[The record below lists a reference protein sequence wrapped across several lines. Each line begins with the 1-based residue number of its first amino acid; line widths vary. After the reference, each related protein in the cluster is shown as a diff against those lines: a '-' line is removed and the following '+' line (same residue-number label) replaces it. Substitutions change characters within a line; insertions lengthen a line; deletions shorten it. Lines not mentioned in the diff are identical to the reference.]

1 MRKHLITLFL
11 TVPLLLAGCVS
22 GDEGEGENTTRTSTA
37 TSTTTEEASEKR
49 NAELA
54 DLSEGVEGEIGFRHG
69 MDCMEVSDCSV
80 NFTVESLDRMKT
92 CEGLAFDDKPEG
104 THLVKATVLLETKPS
119 ATEYRPGEF
128 PIWTDWSALDED
140 GVNQDL
146 PASSWCS
153 LPVGEHHWRDALQT
167 GDTERRI
174 HIMDVPDG
182 ARKIR
187 LTETLHGARW
197 EFPAPDASNAETAEG
212 SSPAALAPAHTPS
225 PTPNATYA
233 PAPVAPA
240 PLPAP
245 TSAPAPVVGFTGAPS
260 VETPR
265 VLDKQ
270 ISHCGD
276 PFIHQTGTTFFTDG
290 TSGWTEACSSQM
302 QQ

>member
-22 GDEGEGENTTRTSTA
+22 GDEGEDENATRTSKA
-37 TSTTTEEASEKR
+37 TSTTTGEVSEEGS
-49 NAELA
+49 AELA

-69 MDCMEVSDCSV
+69 MDCIEVSDCSI
-80 NFTVESLDRMKT
+80 NFTVESLDRMET
-92 CEGLAFDDKPEG
+92 CEGSAFDDKPEG
-104 THLVKATVLLETKPS
+104 TYLVKATVLLETKPS
-119 ATEYRPGEF
+119 ATEYLPGEF

-197 EFPAPDASNAETAEG
+197 EFPAPDGSNTETGEGASPVAL
-212 SSPAALAPAHTPS
+212 SPAQAPS

-233 PAPVAPA
+233 PAPAAPA
-240 PLPAP
+240 PHP
-245 TSAPAPVVGFTGAPS
+245 APAPVVGFTGAPS

-276 PFIHQTGTTFFTDG
+276 PLMHQTGTTFFTDG

>member
-11 TVPLLLAGCVS
+11 AIPLLLAGCVS
-22 GDEGEGENTTRTSTA
+22 GDEGEDENATSTSTA
-37 TSTTTEEASEKR
+37 TGKTRGEAPEEGS
-49 NAELA
+49 AELA

-69 MDCMEVSDCSV
+69 MDCIEVSDCSI
-80 NFTVESLDRMKT
+80 NFTVESLDRMET
-92 CEGLAFDDKPEG
+92 CEGSAFDDMPEG

-153 LPVGEHHWRDALQT
+153 LPVGEHHWRDTLQT
-167 GDTERRI
+167 GDTERRV

-182 ARKIR
+182 ATKIR

-197 EFPAPDASNAETAEG
+197 EFPAPDASNTEAGEG
-212 SSPAALAPAHTPS
+212 ASPAALAPAQAPS

-240 PLPAP
+240 PLPVPAP
-245 TSAPAPVVGFTGAPS
+245 AAAPVVGFTGDPG

-265 VLDKQ
+265 ILDKQ

-276 PFIHQTGTTFFTDG
+276 PLMHQTGTTFFTDG
-290 TSGWTEACSSQM
+290 TSGWTVACSSQM